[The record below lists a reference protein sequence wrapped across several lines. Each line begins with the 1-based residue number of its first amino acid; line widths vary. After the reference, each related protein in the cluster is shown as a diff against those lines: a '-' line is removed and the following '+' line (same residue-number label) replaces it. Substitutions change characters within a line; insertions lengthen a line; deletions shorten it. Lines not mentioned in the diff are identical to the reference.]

1 MTNNRIPEEQ
11 LNMIRDAVDIVD
23 IINDYVQ
30 LKKQGRNYFGLC
42 PFHGENTPSFSV
54 SPDKQIFHCFGCGA
68 GGNVFTFLMDIEGY
82 SFLEAAKE
90 LAERGNLPLQIVT
103 NDSTHT
109 EQQPSANKKMIEA
122 HELLC
127 KFYHHLL
134 VNTKEGESALQY
146 LLDRGFTRDDIEK
159 YTIGY
164 ALNSWDFV
172 HKFLTKRGFDE
183 HLLDQAGVIV
193 RREDDQKSFDRFRNR
208 IMFPIRN
215 HQGDVVAFSGR
226 ALGDDEP
233 KYLNSPE
240 TPIFNKSKVLF
251 NFHQARPSIRKKEQ
265 AVLFEGFAD
274 TISASRAG
282 VANGLATMG
291 TSLTEDHIHLLKK
304 NCNEVLICYDSDN
317 PGLEAANRAAELISQ
332 AGLTVRV
339 AMMPDELDPDEYI
352 KKYGSKSFMQE
363 IIGDSYTYLSF
374 KMRFLRKG
382 RNMNNE
388 GDRIS
393 YIEEVLKEITKLP
406 NAVEREHYLR
416 QISSEFSLS
425 LDALNM
431 QAKNIFFAEKK
442 RGNLSQ
448 TNSREPSSGIVL
460 QREQK
465 LYPAHVKAELM
476 LIAHML
482 QSKDTAYK
490 IKQFL
495 GDASLNIDDHQ
506 AIITYLYGYYEDS
519 ESPDVSLFLSYIPDQ
534 QLRKI
539 VSQIEMMSIS
549 PDPSDQEL
557 KDYVNV
563 VLKQQKLLMIKEKE
577 AKKAEAIRLG
587 EHIQAAKIASEIAFE
602 RQQLKSL

>member
-1 MTNNRIPEEQ
+1 MTSNRIAEEQ
-11 LNMIRDAVDIVD
+11 LNMIRNAVDIVD
-23 IINDYVQ
+23 VINEYVQ

-90 LAERGNLPLQIVT
+90 LADRGNVPLDIVT
-103 NDSTHT
+103 DDSTHT
-109 EQQPSANKKMIEA
+109 KQQPTAAKKMIDA

-134 VNTKEGESALQY
+134 VNTKEGEEALQY
-146 LLDRGFTRDDIEK
+146 LLDRGFTREDIEK
-159 YTIGY
+159 YSIGY

-172 HKFLTKRGFDE
+172 HTFLTKRGFDE
-183 HLLDQAGVIV
+183 ELLAQAGVIV
-193 RREDDQKSFDRFRNR
+193 RRENDQKCFDRFRNR
-208 IMFPIRN
+208 IMFPIKN
-215 HQGDVVAFSGR
+215 HHGDVVAFSGR
-226 ALGDDEP
+226 ALGNDEP

-240 TPIFNKSKVLF
+240 TPIFNKSKILF
-251 NFHQARPSIRKKEQ
+251 NFHLARPSIRKKEQ

-304 NCNEVLICYDSDN
+304 NCSEVLICYDSDT
-317 PGLEAANRAAELISQ
+317 PGLEAANRAADLILQ
-332 AGLTVRV
+332 AGLTVKV
-339 AMMPDELDPDEYI
+339 AMMPDGLDPDEYI

-363 IIGDSYTYLSF
+363 IIGDSYTYVAF
-374 KMRFLRKG
+374 KMRYFRIG

-388 GDRIS
+388 GDQIS
-393 YIEEVLKEITKLP
+393 YIEDVLKEIAKLP

-425 LDALNM
+425 LDALNT
-431 QAKNIFFAEKK
+431 QAKNIFFTEKK
-442 RGNLSQ
+442 RGNLPQ
-448 TNSREPSSGIVL
+448 TNFRETSSIAI
-460 QREQK
+460 QHEQK

-490 IKQFL
+490 IKQLL
-495 GDASLNIDDHQ
+495 GDTSLNMDDHQ

-519 ESPDVSLFLSYIPDQ
+519 ENPDISLFLSYIPDQ

-539 VSQIEMMSIS
+539 VSQIQMMSIS
-549 PDPSDQEL
+549 PEPTDQEL

-563 VLKQQKLLMIKEKE
+563 VLKQQKLLKIKEKE
-577 AKKAEAIRLG
+577 AEKVEAIRLG
-587 EHIQAAKIASEIAFE
+587 EHIQAARIASEIALE